1 MLIFLNALQ
10 PSLLAKICP
19 HPGHSSSWDWRLHT
33 GSGES
38 KQAQPVPCPIRNS
51 RHTHTHTHTHTHAA
65 DSQVS
70 RLPPAIFLLQHSPL
84 PLPGSAL
91 SKLRSGTFSRAS
103 TACSHPSLIDTPL
116 TIHLKILRVTGCP
129 GAGWTPDPSATTFRC
144 PCASDQRAVAS
155 HQHI

>member
-1 MLIFLNALQ
+1 MPYNPPCWQKSA
-10 PSLLAKICP
+10 PTLAIP
-19 HPGHSSSWDWRLHT
+19 HPGIGVFTLGQANLNRLSQSPAL
-33 GSGES
+33 SGT
-38 KQAQPVPCPIRNS
+38 PD
-51 RHTHTHTHTHTHAA
+51 THTHTHTHTHAA